1 MSDSPTPISL
11 DSEIESSVTIAD
23 LLQKDSE
30 KITDEELSLMVKHLR
45 ERREQWERA
54 EGETKR
60 SGKKGARTKRA
71 DGAGEKAVKALTLDD
86 LDLGD
91 L

>member
-11 DSEIESSVTIAD
+11 DSEIEASTTIAE

-30 KITDEELSLMVKHLR
+30 EITDHDLELMVNHLR
-45 ERREQWERA
+45 ERRAQWERA

-71 DGAGEKAVKALTLDD
+71 DGAGEKAVKALTLDE